1 MEANIIK
8 TEWEKELEARIM
20 EKEVRI
26 KELESRIMDK
36 EVRIQELEERLKVK
50 EACIKDLEPTIL
62 ELDNQLA
69 AAKGSLKN
77 LLISVQATAHDLLD
91 EAENGTVFNPGSQQV
106 YAIMLVGVDY
116 CARYVLR
123 KHYKLSDEIR
133 TRLVQAM
140 EHACDEIDNQR
151 YKLEGVHWDGVEF

>member
-1 MEANIIK
+1 MEPDIINTDRENELEDRLQDLEYIIK
-8 TEWEKELEARIM
+8 DKDTRIRELEY
-20 EKEVRI
+20 
-26 KELESRIMDK
+26 
-36 EVRIQELEERLKVK
+36 QLK
-50 EACIKDLEPTIL
+50 
-62 ELDNQLA
+62 
-69 AAKGSLKN
+69 AAKDSLN
-77 LLISVQATAHDLLD
+77 GILLNVQATAHDLLD

>member
-8 TEWEKELEARIM
+8 TEREEELEERIM
-20 EKEVRI
+20 VN
-26 KELESRIMDK
+26 
-36 EVRIQELEERLKVK
+36 EVRIQELEARIKDKEERLKEK
-50 EACIKDLEPTIL
+50 EDRIL
-62 ELDNQLA
+62 ELEYQLG
-69 AAKGSLKN
+69 AAKQLLNN
-77 LLISVQATAHDLLD
+77 LLISVQATANDLLD
-91 EAENGTVFNPGSQQV
+91 EAERGTVFNPGSQQV
-106 YAIMLVGVDY
+106 YAIMLTGVDY

-151 YKLEGVHWDGVEF
+151 YRLEGVYWDGVEF

>member
-8 TEWEKELEARIM
+8 TEREKEL
-20 EKEVRI
+20 
-26 KELESRIMDK
+26 D
-36 EVRIQELEERLKVK
+36 ERLKEK
-50 EACIKDLEPTIL
+50 EDRIL
-62 ELDNQLA
+62 ELKYQLE
-69 AAKGSLKN
+69 AAKQCLNN
-77 LLISVQATAHDLLD
+77 LLISVQATANDLLD

-106 YAIMLVGVDY
+106 YAIMLAGLDY

-133 TRLVQAM
+133 TRLVQTM

-151 YKLEGVHWDGVEF
+151 YKLDGVHWDGVEF

>member
-8 TEWEKELEARIM
+8 TEREK
-20 EKEVRI
+20 
-26 KELESRIMDK
+26 
-36 EVRIQELEERLKVK
+36 ELEERLKEK
-50 EACIKDLEPTIL
+50 EDRIL
-62 ELDNQLA
+62 ELKYQLE
-69 AAKGSLKN
+69 AAKQCLNN
-77 LLISVQATAHDLLD
+77 LLISVQATANDLLD

-106 YAIMLVGVDY
+106 YAIMLAGLDY

-133 TRLVQAM
+133 TRLVQTM

-151 YKLEGVHWDGVEF
+151 YKLDVVHWDGVEF

>member
-1 MEANIIK
+1 MEPDIINTDRENELEDRLQDLEYIIK
-8 TEWEKELEARIM
+8 DKDTRIRELEY
-20 EKEVRI
+20 
-26 KELESRIMDK
+26 
-36 EVRIQELEERLKVK
+36 QLK
-50 EACIKDLEPTIL
+50 
-62 ELDNQLA
+62 
-69 AAKGSLKN
+69 AAKDSLN
-77 LLISVQATAHDLLD
+77 GILLNVQATAHDLLD
-91 EAENGTVFNPGSQQV
+91 EAEKGTVFNPGSQQV

>member
-8 TEWEKELEARIM
+8 TEREK
-20 EKEVRI
+20 
-26 KELESRIMDK
+26 
-36 EVRIQELEERLKVK
+36 ELEERLKEK
-50 EACIKDLEPTIL
+50 EDRIL
-62 ELDNQLA
+62 ELKYQLE
-69 AAKGSLKN
+69 AAKQCLNN
-77 LLISVQATAHDLLD
+77 LLISVQATANDLLD

-106 YAIMLVGVDY
+106 YAIMLAGLDY

-133 TRLVQAM
+133 TRLVQTM

-151 YKLEGVHWDGVEF
+151 YKLDGVHWDGVEF

>member
-1 MEANIIK
+1 MEPDIIK
-8 TEWEKELEARIM
+8 TDRENELEDRLQDM
-20 EKEVRI
+20 EYIIKDKETRI
-26 KELESRIMDK
+26 KELEY
-36 EVRIQELEERLKVK
+36 QLK
-50 EACIKDLEPTIL
+50 EAKDYL
-62 ELDNQLA
+62 N
-69 AAKGSLKN
+69 GM
-77 LLISVQATAHDLLD
+77 LLNVKATANDLLD

-106 YAIMLVGVDY
+106 YAIMLAGLDY

-151 YKLEGVHWDGVEF
+151 YKLDGVHWDGVEF